1 MNAFFIFGVTMKKGQ
16 HLFIFNLIILLMIAP
31 CAVATT
37 LTLQI
42 VQVDKIHSDV
52 TDSSLLIEESI
63 FDYLFSKGYIVTSSP
78 VATDL
83 ENSNSSYALAVN
95 DARSSSVDFLIYTKV
110 FFDAE
115 NSTDPDGNLLQ
126 NIDSVQWQLIRIS
139 DNKQIASGKQSPKI
153 INSEDN
159 TAKGISQFGVQIA
172 GSICSS
178 LGRK

>member
-1 MNAFFIFGVTMKKGQ
+1 MTKGQRFFIC
-16 HLFIFNLIILLMIAP
+16 NLIFLLLALP

-42 VQVDKIHSDV
+42 VQVDKMHKDV

-78 VATDL
+78 VATDID
-83 ENSNSSYALAVN
+83 NNNAAYALAVN

-110 FFDAE
+110 YYDAE
-115 NSTDPDGNLLQ
+115 NSTNPDGNLLQ
-126 NIDSVQWQLIRIS
+126 NIDSVQWQLIRVS
-139 DNKQIASGKQSPKI
+139 DNKQIASGKQTPKI
-153 INSEDN
+153 VSTEDN
-159 TAKGISQFGVQIA
+159 TAKGISKFGTQVA

>member
-83 ENSNSSYALAVN
+83 ENSKEENIIVSHMFPMGEVKPNCKESWIVTLIDKIVALYECGVYKVKEKITLMFLYVVN
-95 DARSSSVDFLIYTKV
+95 MMHI
-110 FFDAE
+110 
-115 NSTDPDGNLLQ
+115 
-126 NIDSVQWQLIRIS
+126 
-139 DNKQIASGKQSPKI
+139 
-153 INSEDN
+153 
-159 TAKGISQFGVQIA
+159 
-172 GSICSS
+172 
-178 LGRK
+178 